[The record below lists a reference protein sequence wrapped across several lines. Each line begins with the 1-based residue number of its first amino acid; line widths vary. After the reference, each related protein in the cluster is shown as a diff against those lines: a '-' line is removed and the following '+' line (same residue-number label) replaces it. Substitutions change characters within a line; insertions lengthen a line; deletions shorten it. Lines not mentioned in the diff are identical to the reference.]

1 MDQKFCK
8 QIDDEDLIEK
18 YISGNLHGELLNRLT
33 EHLAECQMHSQAVN
47 LERALSR
54 GVRDFA
60 RSELK
65 TKLRFQIKKHEISKY
80 YIMRYAAVLI
90 VAIMVPITL
99 YYQFVSE
106 PSPVQSIAESPAPA
120 PAVQYSED
128 TEDIVKPEEAP
139 VVTTPEAGRSRDIK
153 SPEKIAP
160 VAASSSRQEP
170 SGYLIEASKAA
181 PQKIAKQSSAV
192 FTNDTE
198 YFYMSP
204 LDLAVKDSINNIIKT
219 FESELIKCIP
229 DPEDISGDSFILILS
244 LAKDGKILETMIEP
258 ASLFSTTN
266 RECISDKLKTV
277 SFPALQ
283 DTTII
288 KKRIRF
294 SDR

>member
-18 YISGNLHGELLNRLT
+18 YISGNLHGELLSRLT

-47 LERALSR
+47 FERALSR

-80 YIMRYAAVLI
+80 YILRYAAVLI
-90 VAIMVPITL
+90 VAVMAPIIL
-99 YYQFVSE
+99 YYQIVSE

-128 TEDIVKPEEAP
+128 IVEPEEAP
-139 VVTTPEAGRSRDIK
+139 MITAHAAERSKDIK
-153 SPEKIAP
+153 STEKIAP
-160 VAASSSRQEP
+160 VAASSAAQGQSR
-170 SGYLIEASKAA
+170 YLKEVSRAK
-181 PQKIAKQSSAV
+181 PQKIAKQATPV

-204 LDLAVKDSINNIIKT
+204 LDLTVKDSIDNIIRSI
-219 FESELIKCIP
+219 ESELIKCIP
-229 DPEDISGDSFILILS
+229 DPETISDDSFIIIVS

-258 ASLFSTTN
+258 ASLLSATS
-266 RECISDKLKTV
+266 RKCISDKFKAV
-277 SFPALQ
+277 NFPALK

-294 SDR
+294 K

>member
-18 YISGNLHGELLNRLT
+18 YISGNLHGELLSRLT

-47 LERALSR
+47 FERALSR

-80 YIMRYAAVLI
+80 YILRYAAVLI
-90 VAIMVPITL
+90 VAVMAPIIL
-99 YYQFVSE
+99 YYQIVSE

-128 TEDIVKPEEAP
+128 IVEPEEAP
-139 VVTTPEAGRSRDIK
+139 MITAHAAERSKDIK
-153 SPEKIAP
+153 STEKIAP
-160 VAASSSRQEP
+160 VAASSAAQGQSR
-170 SGYLIEASKAA
+170 YLKEVSRAK
-181 PQKIAKQSSAV
+181 PQKIAKQATPV

-204 LDLAVKDSINNIIKT
+204 LDLTVKDSIDNIIRSI
-219 FESELIKCIP
+219 ESELIKCIR
-229 DPEDISGDSFILILS
+229 DPEAISGDSFIIIVT
-244 LAKDGKILETMIEP
+244 LAKDGKILEIMIEP
-258 ASLFSTTN
+258 ASLLSATS
-266 RECISDKLKTV
+266 RKCISNKFKTV
-277 SFPALQ
+277 NFPALN

-294 SDR
+294 E

>member
-18 YISGNLHGELLNRLT
+18 YISGNLHGELLSRLT

-47 LERALSR
+47 FERALSR

-65 TKLRFQIKKHEISKY
+65 TKLRFQIKKHEISKF
-80 YIMRYAAVLI
+80 YILRYAAVLI
-90 VAIMVPITL
+90 VAIMVPIIL
-99 YYQFVSE
+99 YYQIVSE

-128 TEDIVKPEEAP
+128 IEDIVEPEEAP
-139 VVTTPEAGRSRDIK
+139 MTTAPAAERSKDIK
-153 SPEKIAP
+153 STEKIAP
-160 VAASSSRQEP
+160 VVASSAAQGQSR
-170 SGYLIEASKAA
+170 YLKEVSRAK
-181 PQKIAKQSSAV
+181 PQKVAKQATPV
-192 FTNDTE
+192 FTNDTD

-204 LDLAVKDSINNIIKT
+204 LDLTVKDSIDNIIRSI
-219 FESELIKCIP
+219 ESELIKCIP
-229 DPEDISGDSFILILS
+229 DPEAISGDSFIIIVT
-244 LAKDGKILETMIEP
+244 LAKDGKILEIMIEP
-258 ASLFSTTN
+258 ASLLSATS
-266 RECISDKLKTV
+266 RKCISDKFKTV
-277 SFPALQ
+277 NFPALN

-294 SDR
+294 E

>member
-18 YISGNLHGELLNRLT
+18 YIAGNLQGELLHRLT

-80 YIMRYAAVLI
+80 YILRYAAVLI
-90 VAIMVPITL
+90 VAVMAPIIL
-99 YYQFVSE
+99 YYQIVSE
-106 PSPVQSIAESPAPA
+106 PSPVQSIAESPTPA

-128 TEDIVKPEEAP
+128 IVEPEEAP
-139 VVTTPEAGRSRDIK
+139 VITAPAAERSKDIK
-153 SPEKIAP
+153 STEKIAP
-160 VAASSSRQEP
+160 VATSSSRQEQTR
-170 SGYLIEASKAA
+170 YLGAK
-181 PQKIAKQSSAV
+181 PQKIAKQATTV
-192 FTNDTE
+192 FINDTE
-198 YFYMSP
+198 YFHMNP
-204 LDLAVKDSINNIIKT
+204 MDLAVKDSIYNIIRSI
-219 FESELIKCIP
+219 ESELIKCIP
-229 DPEDISGDSFILILS
+229 DPEAISGDNFIIIVS
-244 LAKDGKILETMIEP
+244 LAMDGKILEIMIEP
-258 ASLFSTTN
+258 ASLFSATS
-266 RECISDKLKTV
+266 RKCISDKFKAVNFPVLK
-277 SFPALQ
+277 

-294 SDR
+294 E